1 MRTIPRREL
10 YTDKLLSQIV
20 MVLAVRDPATINVLV
35 RKINETCVTCYC
47 YPPSQCWLRTG
58 WESLEMFAEDGWL
71 FCSQLEIIMWTQS
84 QSFSKRKL
92 ETFMAVELKGPFQ
105 QNHNDHRK
113 NWNALKSFSLHFL
126 GETVTRCC
134 CKLMFPIV
142 SGILRLNVD
151 VVVKGLLHSFIS
163 QLFWQTNK
171 HLQEN
176 IQQTPTTW
184 LQHRST
190 QNNFCFLGQNIP
202 GGGWSSA
209 SAPAWL
215 AGSLDSGW
223 KRMTE

>member
-1 MRTIPRREL
+1 MWTIPWREL

-92 ETFMAVELKGPFQ
+92 ETFMAIELKGPFQ

-113 NWNALKSFSLHFL
+113 NWNALKSFSLHFW
-126 GETVTRCC
+126 G
-134 CKLMFPIV
+134 KLSPAVAVSWCFP
-142 SGILRLNVD
+142 L
-151 VVVKGLLHSFIS
+151 
-163 QLFWQTNK
+163 
-171 HLQEN
+171 
-176 IQQTPTTW
+176 
-184 LQHRST
+184 
-190 QNNFCFLGQNIP
+190 
-202 GGGWSSA
+202 
-209 SAPAWL
+209 L
-215 AGSLDSGW
+215 AGSWG
-223 KRMTE
+223 